1 MWGNVLLPGVR
12 RAAPSV
18 ASPGTA
24 LEQEQPEAASPASRS
39 ASGSPNTSRTTRP
52 PRRRRDAE
60 LRRRVGAMM
69 KRYGGFRTP
78 EQMIYHS
85 RMQTIV
91 GHAEPKGSPK
101 RDQRDDPFHPHHCDE
116 PVWSMVGPDYKQK
129 HRRASLG
136 AAAQRRPHS
145 APASRRAHVP
155 LVHESASPRGDLDD
169 GTPRG
174 VRVRRRTRRE
184 RQSSA
189 RKTVLASELSRRR
202 YEDATPTRKPL
213 RMGAVANAAHSRARD
228 SARRKGG
235 GPLSPRPGFSATPSP
250 RNSRAAPAASP
261 RPRLRG
267 IAARN

>member
-1 MWGNVLLPGVR
+1 MCGATCCCR
-12 RAAPSV
+12 ACAAAAPSV

-184 RQSSA
+184 RNGP
-189 RKTVLASELSRRR
+189 RLEKR
-202 YEDATPTRKPL
+202 Y
-213 RMGAVANAAHSRARD
+213 
-228 SARRKGG
+228 
-235 GPLSPRPGFSATPSP
+235 SPPS
-250 RNSRAAPAASP
+250 SRAAGTRTRRRRENRCAWAPSRTRRTRARATRLGARAAVRLARVRVFP

-267 IAARN
+267 IAARHPRRRRDPVSAE